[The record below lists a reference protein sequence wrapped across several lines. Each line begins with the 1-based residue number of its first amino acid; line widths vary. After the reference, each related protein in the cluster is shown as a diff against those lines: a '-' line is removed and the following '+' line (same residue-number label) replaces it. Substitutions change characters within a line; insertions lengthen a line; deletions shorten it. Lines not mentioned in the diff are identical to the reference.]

1 MLSHSVYNVAHV
13 VGIILIMAALGA
25 LALHAMNGGT
35 RESNTA
41 RRLIAGLHGLGA
53 FLVLL
58 GGFGML
64 ARIGFEHGAAFPGW
78 LVVKIVI
85 WIALAGSVVL
95 PYRRSSLAKPL
106 LLALPVLGGLAAFM
120 AIYKPF

>member
-41 RRLIAGLHGLGA
+41 RGLIAGLHGLGA

>member
-1 MLSHSVYNVAHV
+1 MLSHSVYNVAHI
-13 VGIILIMAALGA
+13 VGIIMIMAALGA

-35 RESNTA
+35 RESNRA
-41 RRLIAGLHGLGA
+41 RGLIAGLHGLGA

-64 ARIGFEHGAAFPGW
+64 ARIGFEHGSPFPGW
-78 LVVKIVI
+78 LVVKIAI
-85 WIALAGSVVL
+85 WLVLAGSVVV
-95 PYRRSSLAKPL
+95 PYRRSTLARPL

-120 AIYKPF
+120 AVYKPF

>member
-1 MLSHSVYNVAHV
+1 MLSHSAYNVVHV

-35 RESNTA
+35 RESNSA
-41 RRLIAGLHGLGA
+41 RGLIAGLHGLGA

-85 WIALAGSVVL
+85 WLVLAGSVVV
-95 PYRRSSLAKPL
+95 PYRRASLARAL
-106 LLALPVLGGLAAFM
+106 LLALPVLGGLAAFL

>member
-1 MLSHSVYNVAHV
+1 MLSHSVYNVLHV
-13 VGIILIMAALGA
+13 IGIVLIMAALGG

-35 RESNTA
+35 RESNPS
-41 RRLIAGLHGLGA
+41 RRLVAGLHGLGV

-64 ARIGFEHGAAFPGW
+64 ARIGFEHGTPFPGW
-78 LVVKIVI
+78 LLTKIAI
-85 WIALAGSVVL
+85 WLVLAGAVVL
-95 PYRRSSLAKPL
+95 PYRRPVLARPL
-106 LLALPVLGGLAAFM
+106 LLLLPVLGGVAAVM

>member
-1 MLSHSVYNVAHV
+1 MLSHSVYNVAHI
-13 VGIILIMAALGA
+13 VGIIMIMAALGA

-35 RESNTA
+35 RDSNRA
-41 RRLIAGLHGLGA
+41 HGLIAGLHGLGA

-64 ARIGFEHGAAFPGW
+64 ARIGFEHGSPFPGW

-85 WIALAGSVVL
+85 WLVLAGSVIV
-95 PYRRSSLAKPL
+95 PYRRSMLGKPL
-106 LLALPVLGGLAAFM
+106 LLVLPILGGLAAYM
-120 AIYKPF
+120 AVYKPF

>member
-1 MLSHSVYNVAHV
+1 MLSHGVYNVAHV

-35 RESNTA
+35 RESNTS
-41 RRLIAGLHGLGA
+41 RGLIAGLHGLGA

-78 LVVKIVI
+78 LIVKIVI
-85 WIALAGSVVL
+85 WVMLAGSVVL

>member
-13 VGIILIMAALGA
+13 VGIIMIMAALGA

-35 RESNTA
+35 RESNRA
-41 RRLIAGLHGLGA
+41 RGLIAGLHGLGA

-64 ARIGFEHGAAFPGW
+64 ARIGFQHGSPFPGW

-85 WIALAGSVVL
+85 WLVLAGLVVV
-95 PYRRSSLAKPL
+95 PYRRSALAKPL

-120 AIYKPF
+120 AIYKPI